1 MVTPQTN
8 TTLEAIAAELK
19 ERDNFV
25 ICGHVGPDGDCL
37 GSQLTL
43 LHALRALGKTA
54 SVVLVKDEPISPDFL
69 FLPGSDEFVPAE
81 CFNGT
86 CDTFVAVDVPTPERI
101 GEAADA
107 LRQSAQ
113 FRVTIDHHAVDSCMA
128 ELNYV
133 DPDSAS
139 ASMMIWEVAG
149 YLGER
154 SEAMATCAYTG
165 LMTDTGRFAF
175 QNADARAFAAAAEM
189 VEAGADPASITTA
202 LYQQRRLASLLLQE
216 KAISRM
222 RFALDDQVVISYLKA
237 EDFVEAEAEKADA
250 EPLIDLLRSLRG
262 VRVAC
267 MLRDQGQPEIRGSF
281 RAKDDTD
288 VARIAR
294 MMGGGGHT
302 AAAGFSVDGPV
313 EAAAD
318 MVLELLQNEL
328 SAAWTK

>member
-8 TTLEAIAAELK
+8 TTLKAIAEALR

-54 SVVLVKDEPISPDFL
+54 SVVLAKDEPIGQDFL
-69 FLPGSDEFVPAE
+69 FLPGADEFVPAAN
-81 CFNGT
+81 FDGV

-101 GEAADA
+101 GEAANA
-107 LRQSAQ
+107 LREAAR
-113 FRVTIDHHAVDSCMA
+113 FRVTIDHHAVETCMA
-128 ELNYV
+128 DLNYV

-139 ASMMIWEVAG
+139 ASMMLWEVAG
-149 YLGER
+149 YLGECT
-154 SEAMATCAYTG
+154 ADMATCAYTG

-189 VEAGADPASITTA
+189 VKAGADPAAISTA

-222 RFALDDQVVISYLKA
+222 RFALNGQVVLSYLKA
-237 EDFVEAEAEKADA
+237 EDFEAANAEKSDA

-294 MMGGGGHT
+294 MLGGGGHT

-313 EAAAD
+313 EGAVDMVFDLLQTELAAAW
-318 MVLELLQNEL
+318 N
-328 SAAWTK
+328 